1 MPPMTSLPPDA
12 ELVRRARQGD
22 QGARDL
28 LLEDVF
34 KRVYR
39 YWLRLSGGRE
49 DEALDGAQET
59 IVRVLR
65 SLDRLR
71 DGDRFLPWAL
81 RIATNF
87 WMDRRRQARPFSLV
101 DDAVAPIAREGLED
115 AVRELR
121 ALPDPYRIALTLR
134 YLEGLDYDDI
144 CRILDVPGGTARSHV
159 ARGLRMLREQL
170 DGEVTP

>member
-1 MPPMTSLPPDA
+1 MTFVPPDA
-12 ELVRRARQGD
+12 DLVRRAREGD
-22 QGARDL
+22 SGARDL

-39 YWLRLSGGRE
+39 YWLRLAGGRQ

-81 RIATNF
+81 RIATNL
-87 WMDRRRQARPFSLV
+87 WTDRRRQARPSALV
-101 DDAVAPIAREGLED
+101 LDVAAADPPEGLED
-115 AVRELR
+115 VVRELR

-159 ARGLRMLREQL
+159 ARGLRLLRERM

>member
-1 MPPMTSLPPDA
+1 MTSVPPDA
-12 ELVRRARQGD
+12 DLVRRARAGD
-22 QGARDL
+22 PGARDL

-34 KRVYR
+34 QRVYR
-39 YWLRLSGGRE
+39 YWLRLAGGRE

-81 RIATNF
+81 RIATNL
-87 WMDRRRQARPFSLV
+87 WTDRRRQVRPLALASEV
-101 DDAVAPIAREGLED
+101 VAADRPERGDD

-159 ARGLRMLREQL
+159 ARGLRLLRERM